1 MSRPG
6 RSLLIATTV
15 LSLFTLAWAGTLA
28 FVLWSQADAAQ
39 RESLSAALAG
49 RGAFVVLFVLLLPVL
64 LLLLLRPWHR
74 AWPLAATRLREAV
87 SIVASSHPGHA
98 ITASGSPEMREL
110 ARATEQLA
118 LRFASA
124 QSDVDERIAQAQAR
138 LAQETR
144 RLAALM
150 SELTQGVLVC
160 NHDGRILLYNAHAA
174 ALFETDG
181 AGEASGMNG
190 GSIGLGRSVF
200 GVLDKAAIVH
210 ALDQASRR
218 AAQPGASPTAQLI
231 TTRRPPAQGE
241 APAGQGLQLLRVQM
255 VLVRDD
261 AVGGDSGYVLILEDI
276 TRAVESDSRREA
288 LLHQLTEGQ
297 RAALGSLRAAAETL
311 QRFPLMD
318 EPRRGRFVQVID
330 DESARLVRQ
339 LDEAL
344 ARGADPLRSAWP
356 REDMLADDLLFTVQR
371 SVDAGTGVQPRVEPS
386 ADPLWLQ
393 LDSHAMVQAL
403 TQLAAGLNAELGV
416 GTFTLAATGDGRFA
430 RIELRWAGVALAAER
445 LQQWEQQVFSLGSQ
459 GRQTSVQE
467 VLAQHGAES
476 WARAGVAGEPHAV
489 CLQLPRARPERLP
502 NVAAVRSRPVYY
514 DFDLFHQPGQS
525 AALDD
530 TPLTALTFTVF
541 DTETTGLSPSG
552 GDEIISI
559 GAVRIVNG
567 RLLEHECFD
576 RLVRPRRAVGEQALQ
591 VHGIG
596 DEMLKD
602 QPALEQVLPGFAR
615 FCADTVLVAH
625 NAAFDMRFLEL
636 ARERT
641 GVAFEQPVLD
651 TLLLSE
657 AVHSGRTSDEHHL
670 EQIAERLGVAVLG
683 RHTALGDAIVTGEV
697 LLKLLP
703 LLAERG
709 VHTLGQA
716 REASQ
721 RTSHAR
727 LRY

>member
-1 MSRPG
+1 MSRTG
-6 RSLLIATTV
+6 RSLLLATTA
-15 LSLFTLAWAGTLA
+15 LSLFTLAWSGALA
-28 FVLWSQADAAQ
+28 WVLWSQADAAQ
-39 RESLSAALAG
+39 RDALRAALAG
-49 RGAFVVLFVLLLPVL
+49 RGAFVALFVLLLPVL
-64 LLLLLRPWHR
+64 LVLLLRPWHR

-87 SIVASSHPGHA
+87 SIVASSHPEHA
-98 ITASGSPEMREL
+98 ITAGGSLEMREL
-110 ARATEQLA
+110 AQATAQLA
-118 LRFASA
+118 SRYASA
-124 QSDVDERIAQAQAR
+124 QRDVDQRIAQAQGR

-174 ALFETDG
+174 ALFEPVD
-181 AGEASGMNG
+181 ARDASTHG

-218 AAQPGASPTAQLI
+218 GVQPGASPTAQLI
-231 TTRRPPAQGE
+231 TTRRPLAGADDAA
-241 APAGQGLQLLRVQM
+241 APDGQLLRVQM

-261 AVGGDSGYVLILEDI
+261 AAGGDSGYVLILEDI

-311 QRFPLMD
+311 QRFPALD
-318 EPRRGRFVQVID
+318 EPRRARFVQVID

-356 REDMLADDLLFTVQR
+356 REDMLAPDLLFAVQR
-371 SVDAGTGVQPRVEPS
+371 SVDAGLGVRAEVAPS
-386 ADPLWLQ
+386 PDGLWLQ

-403 TQLAAGLNAELGV
+403 THLAASLVAELGAQALV
-416 GTFTLAATGDGRFA
+416 LVATDEGRFA
-430 RIELRWAGVALAAER
+430 RLELRWAGAALAAEQ
-445 LQQWEQQVFSLGSQ
+445 LQQWERQSFSLGSQ
-459 GRQTSVQE
+459 GRHTSVQE

-476 WARAGVAGEPHAV
+476 WVQAAAAGGHHAV

-502 NVAAVRSRPVYY
+502 SAAPVHSRPVYY
-514 DFDLFHQPGQS
+514 DFDLFHQRGQS

-530 TPLTALTFTVF
+530 TPLSALTFTVF

-576 RLVRPRRAVGEQALQ
+576 RLVRPRRPVGEQALQ

-596 DEMLKD
+596 DEMLQD

-657 AVHSGRTSDEHHL
+657 AVHAGRASDEHHL

-716 REASQ
+716 RDASQ

>member
-1 MSRPG
+1 MKPG
-6 RSLLIATTV
+6 RSLPIAIAV
-15 LSLFTLAWAGTLA
+15 LSLFTLAWAAALA
-28 FVLWSQADAAQ
+28 WAVWNDTDGAQ
-39 RESLSAALAG
+39 RELLRAAIGA
-49 RGAFVVLFVLLLPVL
+49 RVAFVALFVLLLPVL
-64 LLLLLRPWHR
+64 LGLLLRPWWR
-74 AWPLAATRLREAV
+74 NWPGAATRLRDEV
-87 SIVASSHPGHA
+87 MVAATGHVAPA
-98 ITASGSPEMREL
+98 ITPVGSAEMRAL
-110 ARATEQLA
+110 AQATALLA
-118 LRFASA
+118 QRYAAL
-124 QSDVDERIAQAQAR
+124 QGDVDGRIAQANAR

-174 ALFETDG
+174 ALFERDDHADG
-181 AGEASGMNG
+181 MALGTG
-190 GSIGLGRSVF
+190 IGLGRSVF

-231 TTRRPPAQGE
+231 TTRRPAARADDVPANG
-241 APAGQGLQLLRVQM
+241 GQLLRVQM

-261 AVGGDSGYVLILEDI
+261 GGDNSGYVLILDDI
-276 TRAVESDSRREA
+276 TRAVENDSRREA

-311 QRFPLMD
+311 QRYPTMD
-318 EPRRGRFVQVID
+318 ERRRARFTQVID
-330 DESARLVRQ
+330 DESARLSRQ
-339 LDEAL
+339 LDEA
-344 ARGADPLRSAWP
+344 ATRGADPLRSAWP
-356 REDMLADDLLFTVQR
+356 REDMLASDLLFAMQR
-371 SVDAGTGVQPRVEPS
+371 SLDAGLGVTGSVE
-386 ADPLWLQ
+386 AAAAALWLQ

-403 TQLAAGLNAELGV
+403 VHLAAGLVADCGV
-416 GTFTLAATGDGRFA
+416 RSLALAATDHGRFA
-430 RIELRWAGVALAAER
+430 WIEVRWTGAALEAER
-445 LQQWEQQVFSLGSQ
+445 LHRWEEQVFSLGSQ
-459 GRQTSVQE
+459 GRVTSLKE
-467 VLAQHGAES
+467 VLAQHGAEI
-476 WARAGVAGEPHAV
+476 WARTDPGGGPHAI
-489 CLQLPRARPERLP
+489 CLQLPRAQPGRLARTSP
-502 NVAAVRSRPVYY
+502 GRSRPVYY
-514 DFDLFHQPGQS
+514 DFDLFHQRGQS
-525 AALDD
+525 VALDE
-530 TPLTALTFTVF
+530 TALTALTFTVF

-576 RLVRPRRAVGEQALQ
+576 RLVRPHRAVGHEALQ
-591 VHGIG
+591 VHGIS
-596 DEMLKD
+596 DEMLEH
-602 QPALEQVLPGFAR
+602 QPVLEQVLPGFAR

-641 GVAFEQPVLD
+641 GVVFDQPVLD

-657 AVHSGRTSDEHHL
+657 AVHAGHASDEHHL